1 MHSIADIRM
10 VFYQWLKNRKFTRK
24 FKKHKTYSS
33 FRGADLAD
41 MYLISKYN
49 KVIRPQFCA
58 INI

>member
-1 MHSIADIRM
+1 MDIR
-10 VFYQWLKNRKFTRK
+10 VNFYQWLKNRKFTRK
-24 FKKHKTYSS
+24 FKKRKMYSS

-58 INI
+58 IDI